1 MSVFDQ
7 QSTRKPPI
15 SQIGAVLWLRTN
27 LFSSWINSALTLA
40 SLYLLYI
47 MIPPLL
53 DWMIFNA
60 SFSFGT
66 VNLFGFDI
74 KFSEAMATNQN
85 CGREGACWPYIY
97 EKLYMYTYG
106 FYPRTETWRPNIVFG
121 LTALLFVIVPLVK
134 HYKHKNRVTLS
145 LIILYPIVS
154 YILIAGLFNEP
165 KLADS
170 PLASGSY
177 FEQLAWNINVIG
189 YEFLPNVSTDQWG
202 GLLLTLIIASVG
214 ILVSFPI
221 GVLLALGRQSDL
233 KVIKL
238 FCTLFI
244 EFIRAV
250 PLITI
255 LFMASFVLPLF
266 LESGNYFD
274 KLLRALIGI
283 ALFQAAY
290 FAEVV
295 RGGLQAIPRGQ
306 YEAADAIGL
315 SYFQKNLL
323 IILPQALKISIP
335 NIVGSSISLF
345 KDTTLVLIIGLFDML
360 AMVNLT
366 SNDPYWLGRETEGF
380 VFVTIVMWA
389 ILYTMSRYSRKLEL
403 RFNTENTN

>member
-15 SQIGAVLWLRTN
+15 SQIGALLWLKTN
-27 LFSSWINSALTLA
+27 LFSSWVNSLLTLA

-145 LIILYPIVS
+145 LIILYPLVS
-154 YILIAGLFNEP
+154 YVLIAGGFGILMP
-165 KLADS
+165 
-170 PLASGSY
+170 
-177 FEQLAWNINVIG
+177 
-189 YEFLPNVSTDQWG
+189 VSTDQWG

-214 ILVSFPI
+214 IIVSFPI
-221 GVLLALGRQSDL
+221 GVLLALGRQSNL

-238 FCTLFI
+238 FSTLFI

-315 SYFQKNLL
+315 SYFQKNIL

>member
-1 MSVFDQ
+1 
-7 QSTRKPPI
+7 
-15 SQIGAVLWLRTN
+15 
-27 LFSSWINSALTLA
+27 
-40 SLYLLYI
+40 

-53 DWMIFNA
+53 DWMFFNA

-66 VNLFGFDI
+66 INFFGLDI
-74 KFSEAMATNQN
+74 KFSEAMATNTN

-121 LTALLFVIVPLVK
+121 LTASLFIIFPLVK
-134 HYKHKNRVTLS
+134 NYKFKNRVTLS
-145 LIILYPIVS
+145 LIVFYPIVS
-154 YILIAGLFNEP
+154 YILISGGFGL
-165 KLADS
+165 
-170 PLASGSY
+170 
-177 FEQLAWNINVIG
+177 
-189 YEFLPNVSTDQWG
+189 LPIVETHQWG

-214 ILVSFPI
+214 IIVSFPI
-221 GVLLALGRQSDL
+221 GVVLALGRQSEL
-233 KVIKL
+233 RIIKL
-238 FCTLFI
+238 FSTLFI

-266 LESGNYFD
+266 LEPGNNSVD

-315 SYFQKNLL
+315 SYFQKNAL
-323 IILPQALKISIP
+323 IVLPQALKISIP

-345 KDTTLVLIIGLFDML
+345 KDTTLVLIIGLLDML
-360 AMVNLT
+360 AMVGLT
-366 SNDPYWLGRETEGF
+366 TADPYWLGRETEGY
-380 VFVTIVMWA
+380 VFVTIVMWVM
-389 ILYTMSRYSRKLEL
+389 LYSMSRYSRKLEL

>member
-1 MSVFDQ
+1 MPVFDQ
-7 QSTRKPPI
+7 QTTRKPPI
-15 SQIGAVLWLRTN
+15 SQIGAILWLKTN
-27 LFSSWINSALTLA
+27 LFSTWINTALTAA
-40 SLYLLYI
+40 SIYLLYI

-53 DWMIFNA
+53 DWMFFNA

-106 FYPRTETWRPNIVFG
+106 FYPRTETWRPNTVFA
-121 LTALLFVIVPLVK
+121 LTGLLFVIVPLVK
-134 HYKHKNRVTLS
+134 NYKHKNRVTLS

-154 YILIAGLFNEP
+154 YVLIAGGFGLLMP
-165 KLADS
+165 
-170 PLASGSY
+170 
-177 FEQLAWNINVIG
+177 
-189 YEFLPNVSTDQWG
+189 VSTDQWG

-214 ILVSFPI
+214 IIVSFPI

-238 FCTLFI
+238 FSTLFI

-315 SYFQKNLL
+315 SYFQKNVL
-323 IILPQALKISIP
+323 IVLPQALKISIP

-380 VFVTIVMWA
+380 VFVTIVMWT
-389 ILYTMSRYSRKLEL
+389 ILYTMSRYSKKLEL

>member
-1 MSVFDQ
+1 MPVFDQ

-15 SQIGAVLWLRTN
+15 SQIGAILWLKTN
-27 LFSSWINSALTLA
+27 LFSTWINTALTAA
-40 SLYLLYI
+40 SIYLLYI

-53 DWMIFNA
+53 DWMFFNA

-106 FYPRTETWRPNIVFG
+106 FYPRTETWRPNTVFA
-121 LTALLFVIVPLVK
+121 LTGLLFVIVPLVK
-134 HYKHKNRVTLS
+134 NYKHKNRVTLS

-154 YILIAGLFNEP
+154 YVLIAGGFGLLMP
-165 KLADS
+165 
-170 PLASGSY
+170 
-177 FEQLAWNINVIG
+177 
-189 YEFLPNVSTDQWG
+189 VSTDQWG

-214 ILVSFPI
+214 IIVSFPI

-238 FCTLFI
+238 FSTLFI

-306 YEAADAIGL
+306 YEAADSMGL
-315 SYFQKNLL
+315 GYFKSMLL

-335 NIVGSSISLF
+335 NIVSTFIALF
-345 KDTTLVLIIGLFDML
+345 KDTTLVLIIGLFDFL
-360 AMVNLT
+360 GVVQAAT
-366 SNDPYWLGRETEGF
+366 TDPNWLGLATEGY
-380 VFVTIVMWA
+380 VFCAAVYWV
-389 ILYTMSRYSRKLEL
+389 LCFSMSQYSKNLEKKLTVEE
-403 RFNTENTN
+403 R

>member
-1 MSVFDQ
+1 MSVYDQ
-7 QSTRKPPI
+7 QATRKPPI
-15 SQIGAVLWLRTN
+15 SQIGAILWLRTN
-27 LFSSWINSALTLA
+27 LFSSWINSVLTVTSLYF
-40 SLYLLYI
+40 LYLL
-47 MIPPLL
+47 IPPLL
-53 DWMIFNA
+53 DWMFFNA

-66 VNLFGFDI
+66 INFFGFDI
-74 KFSEAMATNQN
+74 KFSEAMATNAN
-85 CGREGACWPYIY
+85 CGRVGACWPYIY

-121 LTALLFVIVPLVK
+121 LTASLFVIIPLVK
-134 HYKHKNRVTLS
+134 NYKYKNRVILS
-145 LIILYPIVS
+145 MIVFYPIVS
-154 YILIAGLFNEP
+154 YVLISGGFGLLTIVE
-165 KLADS
+165 
-170 PLASGSY
+170 
-177 FEQLAWNINVIG
+177 
-189 YEFLPNVSTDQWG
+189 THQWG

-214 ILVSFPI
+214 IIVSFPI
-221 GVLLALGRQSDL
+221 GVVLALGRQSDL

-238 FCTLFI
+238 FSTLFI

-266 LESGNYFD
+266 LEPGNNSVD

-283 ALFQAAY
+283 SLFQAAY

-315 SYFQKNLL
+315 SYFQKNAL
-323 IILPQALKISIP
+323 IVLPQALKISIP

-345 KDTTLVLIIGLFDML
+345 KDTTLVLIIGLLDML
-360 AMVNLT
+360 AMVGLT
-366 SNDPYWLGRETEGF
+366 TADPYWLGRETEGY
-380 VFVTIVMWA
+380 VFVTIVMWVM
-389 ILYTMSRYSRKLEL
+389 LYSMSRYSRKLEL

>member
-1 MSVFDQ
+1 MSVYDQ
-7 QSTRKPPI
+7 QATRKPPI
-15 SQIGAVLWLRTN
+15 SQIGAILWLRTN
-27 LFSSWINSALTLA
+27 LFSSWINTVLTAA
-40 SLYLLYI
+40 SIYLLYI

-53 DWMIFNA
+53 DWMFFNA

-66 VNLFGFDI
+66 INFFGFDI
-74 KFSEAMATNQN
+74 KFSEAMATNTN

-121 LTALLFVIVPLVK
+121 LTASLFVIFPLVK
-134 HYKHKNRVTLS
+134 NYKYKNRVTLS
-145 LIILYPIVS
+145 LIVFYPIVS
-154 YILIAGLFNEP
+154 YILISGGFGL
-165 KLADS
+165 
-170 PLASGSY
+170 
-177 FEQLAWNINVIG
+177 
-189 YEFLPNVSTDQWG
+189 LPVVETHQWG

-214 ILVSFPI
+214 IIVSFPI
-221 GVLLALGRQSDL
+221 GVVLALGRQSEL
-233 KVIKL
+233 RIIKL
-238 FCTLFI
+238 FSTLFI
-244 EFIRAV
+244 EFVRAV

-266 LESGNYFD
+266 LEPGNNSVD

-283 ALFQAAY
+283 SLFQAAY

-315 SYFQKNLL
+315 SYFQKNAL
-323 IILPQALKISIP
+323 IVLPQALKISIP

-345 KDTTLVLIIGLFDML
+345 KDTTLVLIIGLLDML
-360 AMVNLT
+360 AMVGLT
-366 SNDPYWLGRETEGF
+366 TADPYWLGRETEGY
-380 VFVTIVMWA
+380 VFVTIVMWVM
-389 ILYTMSRYSRKLEL
+389 LYSMSRYSRKLEL

>member
-145 LIILYPIVS
+145 LIILYPLVS
-154 YILIAGLFNEP
+154 YVLIAGGFGILMP
-165 KLADS
+165 
-170 PLASGSY
+170 
-177 FEQLAWNINVIG
+177 
-189 YEFLPNVSTDQWG
+189 VSTDQWG

-214 ILVSFPI
+214 IIVSFPI
-221 GVLLALGRQSDL
+221 GVLLALGRQSNL

-238 FCTLFI
+238 FSTLFI

-315 SYFQKNLL
+315 SYFQKNVL

-380 VFVTIVMWA
+380 VFVTMVMWA

-403 RFNTENTN
+403 RFNTENKN

>member
-134 HYKHKNRVTLS
+134 HYKYKNRVTLS
-145 LIILYPIVS
+145 LIILYPLVS
-154 YILIAGLFNEP
+154 YVLIAGGFGILMP
-165 KLADS
+165 
-170 PLASGSY
+170 
-177 FEQLAWNINVIG
+177 
-189 YEFLPNVSTDQWG
+189 VSTDQWG

-214 ILVSFPI
+214 IIVSFPI
-221 GVLLALGRQSDL
+221 GVLLALGRQSNL

-238 FCTLFI
+238 FSTLFI

-315 SYFQKNLL
+315 SYFQKNVL
-323 IILPQALKISIP
+323 IVLPQALKISIP

>member
-15 SQIGAVLWLRTN
+15 SQIGAILWLRTN

-145 LIILYPIVS
+145 LIILYPLVS
-154 YILIAGLFNEP
+154 YVLIAGGFGILMP
-165 KLADS
+165 
-170 PLASGSY
+170 
-177 FEQLAWNINVIG
+177 
-189 YEFLPNVSTDQWG
+189 VSTDQWG

-214 ILVSFPI
+214 IIVSFPI
-221 GVLLALGRQSDL
+221 GVLLALGRQSNL

-238 FCTLFI
+238 FSTLFI

-315 SYFQKNLL
+315 SYFQKNVL
-323 IILPQALKISIP
+323 IVLPQALKISIP

>member
-15 SQIGAVLWLRTN
+15 SQIGAILWLRTN
-27 LFSSWINSALTLA
+27 LFSTWVNGILTFG
-40 SLYLLYI
+40 SLYLLYLI
-47 MIPPLL
+47 FPPLL
-53 DWMIFNA
+53 DWMFFNA

-134 HYKHKNRVTLS
+134 HYKHKNRVMLS
-145 LIILYPIVS
+145 LIILYPLVS
-154 YILIAGLFNEP
+154 YILISGGFGL
-165 KLADS
+165 
-170 PLASGSY
+170 
-177 FEQLAWNINVIG
+177 
-189 YEFLPNVSTDQWG
+189 LPVVETHLWG

-214 ILVSFPI
+214 IIVSFPI
-221 GVLLALGRQSDL
+221 GVVLALGRQSDL

-238 FCTLFI
+238 FSTLFI
-244 EFIRAV
+244 EFVRAV

-266 LESGNYFD
+266 LEPGNNSID

-283 ALFQAAY
+283 SLFQAAY
-290 FAEVV
+290 FAEVI

-315 SYFQKNLL
+315 SYFQKNAL
-323 IILPQALKISIP
+323 IVLPQALKISIP

-345 KDTTLVLIIGLFDML
+345 KDTTLVLIIGLMDML
-360 AMVNLT
+360 AMVGLT
-366 SNDPYWLGRETEGF
+366 TADPYWLGRETEGY
-380 VFVTIVMWA
+380 VFVTIVMWVM
-389 ILYTMSRYSRKLEL
+389 LYSMSRYSRKLEL
-403 RFNTENTN
+403 RFNTENNN

>member
-1 MSVFDQ
+1 MSVYDQ
-7 QSTRKPPI
+7 QATRKPPI
-15 SQIGAVLWLRTN
+15 SQIGAILWLRTN
-27 LFSSWINSALTLA
+27 LFSSWINSVLTVTSLYF
-40 SLYLLYI
+40 LYLL
-47 MIPPLL
+47 IPPLL
-53 DWMIFNA
+53 DWMFFNA

-66 VNLFGFDI
+66 INFFGFDI
-74 KFSEAMATNQN
+74 KFSEAMATNAN
-85 CGREGACWPYIY
+85 CGRVGACWPYIY

-121 LTALLFVIVPLVK
+121 LTASLFVIIPLIK
-134 HYKHKNRVTLS
+134 NYKYKNRVILS
-145 LIILYPIVS
+145 MIVFYPIVS
-154 YILIAGLFNEP
+154 YVLISGGFGLLTIVE
-165 KLADS
+165 
-170 PLASGSY
+170 
-177 FEQLAWNINVIG
+177 
-189 YEFLPNVSTDQWG
+189 THQWG

-214 ILVSFPI
+214 IIVSFPI
-221 GVLLALGRQSDL
+221 GVVLALGRQSDL

-238 FCTLFI
+238 FSTLFI

-266 LESGNYFD
+266 LEPGNNSVD

-283 ALFQAAY
+283 SLFQAAY

-315 SYFQKNLL
+315 SYFQKNAL
-323 IILPQALKISIP
+323 IVLPQALKISIP

-345 KDTTLVLIIGLFDML
+345 KDTTLVLIIGLLDML
-360 AMVNLT
+360 AMVGLT
-366 SNDPYWLGRETEGF
+366 TADPYWLGRETEGY
-380 VFVTIVMWA
+380 VFVTIVMWVM
-389 ILYTMSRYSRKLEL
+389 LYSMSRYSRKLEL

>member
-27 LFSSWINSALTLA
+27 LFSSWINSALTIA

-121 LTALLFVIVPLVK
+121 LTALLFVIVPLLK
-134 HYKHKNRVTLS
+134 HYKYKNRVTLS
-145 LIILYPIVS
+145 LIILYPLAS
-154 YILIAGLFNEP
+154 YVLIAGGFGVLMP
-165 KLADS
+165 
-170 PLASGSY
+170 
-177 FEQLAWNINVIG
+177 
-189 YEFLPNVSTDQWG
+189 VSTDQWG

-214 ILVSFPI
+214 IIVSFPI
-221 GVLLALGRQSDL
+221 GVLLALGRQSNL

-238 FCTLFI
+238 FSTLFI

-315 SYFQKNLL
+315 SYLQKNIL

>member
-1 MSVFDQ
+1 MPVFDQ

-15 SQIGAVLWLRTN
+15 SQIGAILWLKTN
-27 LFSSWINSALTLA
+27 LFSTWINTALTAA
-40 SLYLLYI
+40 SIYLLYI

-53 DWMIFNA
+53 DWMFFNA

-106 FYPRTETWRPNIVFG
+106 FYPRTETWRPNTVFA
-121 LTALLFVIVPLVK
+121 LTGLLFVIVPLVK
-134 HYKHKNRVTLS
+134 NYKHKNRVTLS

-154 YILIAGLFNEP
+154 YVLIAGGFGLLMP
-165 KLADS
+165 
-170 PLASGSY
+170 
-177 FEQLAWNINVIG
+177 
-189 YEFLPNVSTDQWG
+189 VSTDQWG

-214 ILVSFPI
+214 IIVSFPI

-238 FCTLFI
+238 FSTLFI

-315 SYFQKNLL
+315 SYFQKNVL
-323 IILPQALKISIP
+323 IVLPQALKISIP

-380 VFVTIVMWA
+380 VFVTIVMWT
-389 ILYTMSRYSRKLEL
+389 ILYTMSSYSKKLEL
-403 RFNTENTN
+403 RFNNENTN